1 VSKRASSGGWRAR
14 LLRAIVAL
22 AAGGVLALA
31 FPGIDLGATLWLWMP
46 LLVGAMDIGRDAEKP
61 RGWGSFGIGWLAGFA
76 FHFTSLRWLSDIW
89 SAGPFLSVLGW
100 LLLSSYLACYFG
112 IWAVIVRYIARV
124 DTRLLTPKARKSA
137 IQPKPGKP
145 TLDSW
150 KEQHASG
157 GSMPDWLV
165 SSLHVLRCATLAA
178 AAWVALEWVRGFLL
192 SGFSW
197 NGLAMGMHQN
207 ATLIQAADLVGA
219 HGLSFLPVFFG
230 YVLYATLRRVHLEI
244 SHSRWRP
251 HPDLAVAVMLVA
263 GCFLYGVNRLSIER
277 EVIPVDVALMQPMMT
292 QEEKHDPG
300 TAHEQAAKI
309 LDQLER
315 AIGEREES
323 YRKALEAAMDTGQ
336 EIVLDSSSVDL
347 LVLPESVLPWVLLS
361 KETFQFAGGL
371 QQLVGPET
379 DVVFGT
385 LGEVIDM
392 TDPKSYNTIAVF
404 ESGLDYLNI
413 GELPLQFNKVR
424 LVPFGE
430 YLPFREIGFIDA
442 LVGEA
447 VPADFDVGEST
458 DPLVVET
465 HGKRYQLAPLLCFED
480 TVAHHVRK
488 FVRKGEPQ
496 LLVNVTNDGWFDHP
510 AATLQHTA
518 CAKFRCIELRRPM
531 VRSANTGVTCII
543 DETGSFYDRRKGG
556 EIQRVQN
563 DSGTSTKVPGVL
575 FGTAYLPVDGEVTVY
590 AAFGDWFAKLCGLL
604 VLVSVILMTIR
615 GFATNRK

>member
-1 VSKRASSGGWRAR
+1 MSERASSGGWRGR
-14 LLRAIVAL
+14 LLRAIAAL
-22 AAGGVLALA
+22 AAGSVLALA
-31 FPGIDLGATLWLWMP
+31 FPGIDLGAALWLWMP
-46 LLVGAMDIGRDAEKP
+46 LLVGALDIGRDTEKP
-61 RGWGSFGIGWLAGFA
+61 RGWGSFGIAWLAGFA
-76 FHFTSLRWLSDIW
+76 FHFITLRWLSDIW

-112 IWAVIVRYIARV
+112 VWAVLVRYIARV
-124 DTRLLTPKARKSA
+124 DARLLTPKAKNAAVVSESS
-137 IQPKPGKP
+137 KP

-150 KEQHASG
+150 KDQHSSG
-157 GSMPDWLV
+157 GGMPDWLV

-197 NGLAMGMHQN
+197 NGIAMGMHQN

-219 HGLSFLPVFFG
+219 HGLSFVPVFFG

-251 HPDLAVAVMLVA
+251 HPDLGVAVMLVA

-277 EVIPVDVALMQPMMT
+277 EVLPVDVALMQPMMT
-292 QEEKHDPG
+292 QDEKSNPR
-300 TAHEQAAKI
+300 TAPEQAAKI

-315 AIGEREES
+315 AISEREELN
-323 YRKALEAAMDTGQ
+323 RDALEQAMDNGQ
-336 EIVLDSSSVDL
+336 EIVLESSLVDL
-347 LVLPESVLPWVLLS
+347 LVLPESVLPWGLMYQ
-361 KETFQFAGGL
+361 ETFDFAGGL
-371 QQLVGPET
+371 QQRVGPGT
-379 DVVFGT
+379 DVIFGT
-385 LGEVIDM
+385 LAEVIDK
-392 TDPKSYNTIAVF
+392 TNPRSYNTIAVF
-404 ESGLDYLNI
+404 ESGLDYLKI
-413 GELPLQFNKVR
+413 GEWPLQYNKVR

-430 YLPFREIGFIDA
+430 YLPFREIGFIDT

-458 DPLVVET
+458 DPLEVET

-488 FVRKGEPQ
+488 FIRKGEPQ

-543 DETGSFYDRRKGG
+543 DETGSFFDRRKGG

-563 DSGTSTKVPGVL
+563 ESGTSAQVPGVL
-575 FGTAYLPVDGEVTVY
+575 FGTAYLPIDGEVTIY
-590 AAFGDWFAKLCGLL
+590 AAFGDWFAELCGLL
-604 VLVSVILMTIR
+604 VFVSVVVTVIR
-615 GFATNRK
+615 KFVSKSR

>member
-1 VSKRASSGGWRAR
+1 MSERASSSSWRTR
-14 LLRAIVAL
+14 LLRAIMAL
-22 AAGGVLALA
+22 VAGGVLAMA
-31 FPGIDLGATLWLWMP
+31 FPGIDFGATLWLWMP
-46 LLVGAMDIGRDAEKP
+46 LLVGALDIGRDAEKSH
-61 RGWGSFGIGWLAGFA
+61 GWGSFGIAWLAGFA
-76 FHFTSLRWLSDIW
+76 FHVISLRWLSDIW

-112 IWAVIVRYIARV
+112 VWAVIVRYIARLDV
-124 DTRLLTPKARKSA
+124 CLLTPKMQSNAVLA
-137 IQPKPGKP
+137 EPIKP

-150 KEQHASG
+150 KTQHSSG
-157 GSMPDWLV
+157 GAMPDWLV

-219 HGLSFLPVFFG
+219 HGLSFVPVFFG

-244 SHSRWRP
+244 AHSRWRP
-251 HPDLAVAVMLVA
+251 HPDLGVAVMLVA

-277 EVIPVDVALMQPMMT
+277 EVLPVDVALMQPMMS
-292 QEEKHDPG
+292 QEEKHNPQ
-300 TAHEQAAKI
+300 TAPEQAAKI
-309 LDQLER
+309 LDQLEN
-315 AIGEREES
+315 AIGKREDAN
-323 YRKALEAAMDTGQ
+323 RNALEKAMESGQ
-336 EIVLDSSSVDL
+336 EIVLESSSVDL
-347 LVLPESVLPWVLLS
+347 LVLPESVLPWGLMYQ
-361 KETFQFAGGL
+361 ETFDFATGL
-371 QQLVGPET
+371 QQRVGSGT

-385 LGEVIDM
+385 LVEVIDVEN
-392 TDPKSYNTIAVF
+392 PRSYNSVAVF
-404 ESGLDYLNI
+404 ESGLDYLKI
-413 GELPLQFNKVR
+413 GEWPLQYHKVR

-430 YLPFREIGFIDA
+430 YLPFREVGFIDA
-442 LVGEA
+442 LVGVA

-458 DPLVVET
+458 EPLEVET
-465 HGKRYQLAPLLCFED
+465 HGKRYQLAPLICFED

-496 LLVNVTNDGWFDHP
+496 LLVNVTNDGWFSHP

-543 DETGSFYDRRKGG
+543 DETGSFFDRRKGG
-556 EIQRVQN
+556 KIQRVQN
-563 DSGTSTKVPGVL
+563 DSGTSAQVPGVL
-575 FGTAYLPVDGEVTVY
+575 FGTAYLPVDGELTVY

-604 VLVSVILMTIR
+604 VLVSITITAIRKFMT
-615 GFATNRK
+615 KS

>member
-1 VSKRASSGGWRAR
+1 VSEHASTGGWRAR
-14 LLRAIVAL
+14 LLRAGTAL

-31 FPGIDLGATLWLWMP
+31 FPGIDFGSTLWLWMP
-46 LLVGAMDIGRDAEKP
+46 LLVGALDIGRDAENP
-61 RGWGSFGIGWLAGFA
+61 RVLGSFGIGWLAGFA
-76 FHFTSLRWLSDIW
+76 FHFTTLRWLSDIW

-112 IWAVIVRYIARV
+112 VWAVIVRYIARLDV
-124 DTRLLTPKARKSA
+124 RLLTPKVVGSGSQNVTISA
-137 IQPKPGKP
+137 
-145 TLDSW
+145 TLGW
-150 KEQHASG
+150 
-157 GSMPDWLV
+157 MPDWLA

-178 AAWVALEWVRGFLL
+178 AAWVALEWLRGFLL

-219 HGLSFLPVFFG
+219 NGLSFVPVFFG

-244 SHSRWRP
+244 AHSRWRP
-251 HPDLAVAVMLVA
+251 HPDLGVAVMLVA
-263 GCFLYGVNRLSIER
+263 GCFLYGVKQLSIER
-277 EVIPVDVALMQPMMT
+277 EELPVDVALMQPMMS
-292 QEEKHDPG
+292 QEEKHNPQ
-300 TAHEQAAKI
+300 TAPQQAAKI
-309 LDQLER
+309 LAQLER
-315 AIGEREES
+315 AIGEREDIN
-323 YRKALEAAMDTGQ
+323 RKALEAAMDSGQ
-336 EIVLDSSSVDL
+336 EIVLESSSVDL
-347 LVLPESVLPWVLLS
+347 LVLPESVLPWGLMYQ
-361 KETFQFAGGL
+361 ETFDFAGGL
-371 QQLVGPET
+371 QQRVGSGT

-385 LGEVIDM
+385 LVEVIDVEN
-392 TDPKSYNTIAVF
+392 PRSYNSIAVF

-413 GELPLQFNKVR
+413 GEWPLQYHKVR

-442 LVGEA
+442 LVGAA

-458 DPLVVET
+458 EPLQVET

-480 TVAHHVRK
+480 TVAHHVRQ
-488 FVRKGEPQ
+488 FIRKGEPQ

-518 CAKFRCIELRRPM
+518 CAMFRCIELRRPM

-543 DETGSFYDRRKGG
+543 DETGSLYDRRKGG
-556 EIQRVQN
+556 RIQRVQN
-563 DSGTSTKVPGVL
+563 ESGTSTQVPGVL
-575 FGTAYLPVDGEVTVY
+575 FGTAYLPVHGDLTVY

-604 VLVSVILMTIR
+604 VLVSAAIIT
-615 GFATNRK
+615 ARKFMSQSR

>member
-1 VSKRASSGGWRAR
+1 MSERASSGKWRVR
-14 LLRAIVAL
+14 WLRAVVAL
-22 AAGGVLALA
+22 TAGGVLALA
-31 FPGIDLGATLWLWMP
+31 FPGIDFGAALWLWMP
-46 LLVGAMDIGRDAEKP
+46 LLVGSLDIGRDTNKA

-76 FHFTSLRWLSDIW
+76 FHFISLRWLSDIW

-112 IWAVIVRYIARV
+112 VWAVIVRCIARL
-124 DTRLLTPKARKSA
+124 DARLLTPKVQSTAVLAER
-137 IQPKPGKP
+137 GKP

-150 KEQHASG
+150 KDRHAN
-157 GSMPDWLV
+157 GSAMPDWLA

-178 AAWVALEWVRGFLL
+178 AAWVALEWVRGFLF

-197 NGLAMGMHQN
+197 NGLAMGMHDN

-219 HGLSFLPVFFG
+219 HGLSFVPVFFG

-251 HPDLAVAVMLVA
+251 HPDLGVAVMLVA
-263 GCFLYGVNRLSIER
+263 GCFLYGVNRLSIDR
-277 EVIPVDVALMQPMMT
+277 EVLPVDVALMQPMMS
-292 QEEKHDPG
+292 QEEKHNPQ
-300 TAHEQAAKI
+300 TAPEQAAKI
-309 LDQLER
+309 LAQLER
-315 AIGEREES
+315 AISEREDTNK
-323 YRKALEAAMDTGQ
+323 KALAEAMDNGR

-347 LVLPESVLPWVLLS
+347 LVLPESVLPWSLMTH
-361 KETFQFAGGL
+361 ETFDFAAGL
-371 QQLVGPET
+371 QQRVGPGT

-385 LGEVIDM
+385 LVEVIDVEN
-392 TDPKSYNTIAVF
+392 PRSYNSIAVF
-404 ESGLDYLNI
+404 ESGLDYLKI
-413 GELPLQFNKVR
+413 GEWPLQYHKVR

-442 LVGEA
+442 LVGAA

-458 DPLVVET
+458 EPLEIET
-465 HGKRYQLAPLLCFED
+465 HGKPYQLAPLLCFED

-543 DETGSFYDRRKGG
+543 DETGSFHDCRKGG
-556 EIQRVQN
+556 IIQRVQN
-563 DSGTSTKVPGVL
+563 ATGTSTQVPGVL
-575 FGTAYLPVDGEVTVY
+575 FGTAYLPIDGEFTVY

-604 VLVSVILMTIR
+604 VLVSAAITM
-615 GFATNRK
+615 ARKFMSKSR